1 MERYKKPVTK
11 KKKKRVPKPTQSQSQ
26 KQVVN
31 IKIGDTKRKSKRKSK
46 PKVFQQVQPAFARQ
60 VFQVVSS
67 NDPRPDLAPLNPTV
81 ANKLNNDNLMEVRRK
96 QQELVNSS
104 VKIRGLE
111 TELDRLRGIIDED
124 DKDLEVDEAAVNYF
138 RNELVQMK
146 QNIYEGNDFRS
157 PLVPQPTEE
166 PYYNEQ
172 EFLQTLQDEEMM
184 KPEPVRIEPMKKMG
198 QVLRERAQLM
208 GRGINKEEASELQM
222 RNI

>member
-1 MERYKKPVTK
+1 MERYKKPVAK
-11 KKKKRVPKPTQSQSQ
+11 KKKKRVPTQSQSQ

-46 PKVFQQVQPAFARQ
+46 PKSKPVEQVQPTFARQ

-67 NDPRPDLAPLNPTV
+67 NDPRPNLAPLNPNV
-81 ANKLNNDNLMEVRRK
+81 ANKLGNDNLMDVRRK

-111 TELDRLRGIIDED
+111 TELERLRGIIDED
-124 DKDLEVDEAAVNYF
+124 DKDLEVDEAAVDYF

-146 QNIYEGNDFRS
+146 QNIYEGNEFRS
-157 PLVPQPTEE
+157 PLIPQEAEE

-172 EFLQTLQDEEMM
+172 EFLKTMQDEEMM
-184 KPEPVRIEPMKKMG
+184 KPERKKLG
-198 QVLRERAQLM
+198 QILRERREFIRQ
-208 GRGINKEEASELQM
+208 EQM
-222 RNI
+222 KNN

>member
-1 MERYKKPVTK
+1 MERYKKPVPK

-46 PKVFQQVQPAFARQ
+46 RKPKPVEQVQPTFARQ

-81 ANKLNNDNLMEVRRK
+81 ANKLGNDNLMDVRRK

-111 TELDRLRGIIDED
+111 TELERLRGIIDED
-124 DKDLEVDEAAVNYF
+124 DEDLEVDEEAVKYF

-146 QNIYEGNDFRS
+146 QNIYEGNEFRS
-157 PLVPQPTEE
+157 PLIPQAAEE

-172 EFLQTLQDEEMM
+172 EFLQTMQDEEMM
-184 KPEPVRIEPMKKMG
+184 KTERKTKG
-198 QVLRERAQLM
+198 QMLRERAAFIRQ
-208 GRGINKEEASELQM
+208 EQM
-222 RNI
+222 KNI

>member
-1 MERYKKPVTK
+1 MERYKKPVPK
-11 KKKKRVPKPTQSQSQ
+11 KKKKRVPTQSQSQ

-46 PKVFQQVQPAFARQ
+46 PKSKPVEQVQPTFARQ

-67 NDPRPDLAPLNPTV
+67 NDPRPDLAPLNPNV
-81 ANKLNNDNLMEVRRK
+81 ANKLGNDNLMDVRRK

-111 TELDRLRGIIDED
+111 TELERLRGIIDED
-124 DKDLEVDEAAVNYF
+124 DKDLEVDEAAVDYF

-146 QNIYEGNDFRS
+146 QNIYEGNEFRS
-157 PLVPQPTEE
+157 PLIPQPAEE

-172 EFLQTLQDEEMM
+172 EFLQSLQDEEMM
-184 KPEPVRIEPMKKMG
+184 KPERKKMG
-198 QVLRERAQLM
+198 QILRERREFIRQ
-208 GRGINKEEASELQM
+208 EQM
-222 RNI
+222 KNN

>member
-1 MERYKKPVTK
+1 MERYKKPVPK
-11 KKKKRVPKPTQSQSQ
+11 KKKKRVPTQSQSQ

-31 IKIGDTKRKSKRKSK
+31 IKIGDTKPKRKSKRKSK
-46 PKVFQQVQPAFARQ
+46 PKSKPVEQVQPTFARQ

-81 ANKLNNDNLMEVRRK
+81 ANKLGNDNLMDVRRK

-111 TELDRLRGIIDED
+111 TELERLRGIIDED
-124 DKDLEVDEAAVNYF
+124 DEDLKIDETAVNYF

-146 QNIYEGNDFRS
+146 QNIYEGNEFRS
-157 PLVPQPTEE
+157 PLVPQAAEE

-184 KPEPVRIEPMKKMG
+184 KPERKTKG
-198 QVLRERAQLM
+198 QMLRERAAFIRQ
-208 GRGINKEEASELQM
+208 EQM
-222 RNI
+222 KNI

>member
-1 MERYKKPVTK
+1 MERYKKPIR
-11 KKKKRVPKPTQSQSQ
+11 KKKRRGPKPTQSQSQ

-46 PKVFQQVQPAFARQ
+46 PKSKPVEQVQPAFARQ
-60 VFQVVSS
+60 VFQGVSS
-67 NDPRPDLAPLNPTV
+67 NDPRPDLSPLNPSV
-81 ANKLNNDNLMEVRRK
+81 ANKLNNDNLMDVRRK

-111 TELDRLRGIIDED
+111 TELERLRGIIDED
-124 DKDLEVDEAAVNYF
+124 DEDLKIDETAVNYF

-146 QNIYEGNDFRS
+146 QNIYQGTEFRS
-157 PLVPQPTEE
+157 PLLPQQAED

-184 KPEPVRIEPMKKMG
+184 KPEKKTMG
-198 QVLRERAQLM
+198 QKLRERAELM
-208 GRGINKEEASELQM
+208 GSKGISREEAAELQM
-222 RNI
+222 KNI